1 MVQAVTLLLTQQPM
15 QLHQLQQATQQQSL
29 QSRPPL
35 VVLVLVQARA
45 QVVLLQTP
53 LPLKIPLRL
62 QCRSLPSG
70 LTCPHPS
77 T

>member
-1 MVQAVTLLLTQQPM
+1 MTLLLTRQPM
-15 QLHQLQQATQQQSL
+15 QLHQLQQATQQQQSL

-53 LPLKIPLRL
+53 LPLRIPSRLR
-62 QCRSLPSG
+62 CRSSPSG
-70 LTCPHPS
+70 LTCLHPS